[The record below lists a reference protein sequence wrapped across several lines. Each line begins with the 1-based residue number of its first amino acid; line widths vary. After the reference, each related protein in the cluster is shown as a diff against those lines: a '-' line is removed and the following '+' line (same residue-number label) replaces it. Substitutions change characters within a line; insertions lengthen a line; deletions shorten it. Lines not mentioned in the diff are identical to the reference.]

1 MLQDHVRLGYNFVVV
16 TGNPRVGALG
26 GCKDAL
32 DHVLNR
38 FDAVGQTCAG
48 FVFTPCTTIHLEGP
62 SFRYALRLGEGT
74 LDCAGTGEGTW
85 HCT

>member
-1 MLQDHVRLGYNFVVV
+1 MFSMLQDHVTKGYNFVVV

-48 FVFTPCTTIHLEGP
+48 FVFSPCTTVHLEGP
-62 SFRYALRLGEGT
+62 SFRYATHTGILIGIISVRWLGM
-74 LDCAGTGEGTW
+74 
-85 HCT
+85 